1 MSFFFYNYI
10 ITPFTKSFL
19 FLVTSFLF
27 FSGPF
32 LVLINI
38 FSGAYSVQGVGK
50 HMTFCF
56 VLYPFS
62 NNLQYFEC
70 CIGIFMNDLSYREVL
85 FLNFNE
91 LLRNNNFISA
101 AAIFIFLCA

>member
-10 ITPFTKSFL
+10 ITPFTKSVL

-27 FSGPF
+27 FPGREV
-32 LVLINI
+32 LVLVNI

-56 VLYPFS
+56 VPYPFS
-62 NNLQYFEC
+62 NNLQYFEY
-70 CIGIFMNDLSYREVL
+70 CIGIFMEQSVIQTS
-85 FLNFNE
+85 FIPE
-91 LLRNNNFISA
+91 L
-101 AAIFIFLCA
+101 